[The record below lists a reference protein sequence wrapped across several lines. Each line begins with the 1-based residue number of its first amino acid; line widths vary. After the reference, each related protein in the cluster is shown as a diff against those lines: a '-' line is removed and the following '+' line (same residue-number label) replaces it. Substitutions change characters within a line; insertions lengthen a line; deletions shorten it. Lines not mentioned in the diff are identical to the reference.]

1 MRRRGTLSQRYE
13 VRRYKKP
20 NQLIHVLK
28 VVQGTGFEPAKHYAL
43 GPKPSPFDHSGT
55 PAWFF
60 GRAFESR
67 MQRMASSHT
76 QGVLT
81 GS

>member
-1 MRRRGTLSQRYE
+1 M
-13 VRRYKKP
+13 
-20 NQLIHVLK
+20 
-28 VVQGTGFEPAKHYAL
+28 VQGTGFEPAKHYAL

>member
-1 MRRRGTLSQRYE
+1 M
-13 VRRYKKP
+13 
-20 NQLIHVLK
+20 
-28 VVQGTGFEPAKHYAL
+28 VQGTGFEPAKHYAL

-55 PAWFF
+55 PACIRR
-60 GRAFESR
+60 RAFESR